1 LRIILSFI
9 AMIRCLIVD
18 DEPLALHILEDYISK
33 VPFMELVKSTTN
45 PIEALT
51 MVQDGNIDLV
61 FLDVQMPELTGIQF
75 LRIANGKT
83 KVILTTAYPQ
93 YALEGYELDV
103 VDYLLKPIAFDRF
116 FKSAQKAQSIIH
128 PAAKAAAPIEQPV
141 QQSQPQNDFMSDFI
155 FVKSEHKIQ
164 KVYLHQIQFIEGLKD
179 YISIFTTTERIITL
193 QNMKKMEDTLP
204 SQHFVR
210 VHKSYIVAL
219 NKIDSIERS
228 RIRIGDKIIPVGDT
242 YRDDFF
248 KIIDGKNV

>member
-1 LRIILSFI
+1 
-9 AMIRCLIVD
+9 MIRCLVVD

-33 VPFMELVKSTTN
+33 IPFLELVKATTN

-51 MVQDGNIDLV
+51 MVQEGNIDLV

-75 LRIANGKT
+75 LKISNGKT
-83 KVILTTAYPQ
+83 KVILTTAYSQ

-116 FKSAQKAQSIIH
+116 FKAAQKAQGVIQ
-128 PAAKAAAPIEQPV
+128 PAVKQPIAEPV
-141 QQSQPQNDFMSDFI
+141 QQIQQQQQDFSNDFI
-155 FVKSEHKIQ
+155 FVKSEYKIQ
-164 KVYLHQIQFIEGLKD
+164 KVYLNQILFIEGLKD
-179 YISIFTTTERIITL
+179 YISIFTPAERIITL

-204 SQHFVR
+204 EKHFVR

-228 RIRIGDKIIPVGDT
+228 RIFIGDKIIPVGDT
-242 YRDDFF
+242 YRDNFF
-248 KIIDGKNV
+248 KIIEGKNV

>member
-1 LRIILSFI
+1 
-9 AMIRCLIVD
+9 MIKCLIVD

-51 MVQDGNIDLV
+51 LVQEGNIDLV

-116 FKSAQKAQSIIH
+116 FKAAQKAQGIIQ
-128 PAAKAAAPIEQPV
+128 PSKQIMPEQVQV
-141 QQSQPQNDFMSDFI
+141 QQQQHDFMSDFI

-164 KVYLHQIQFIEGLKD
+164 KVYLHQILFIEGLKD
-179 YISIFTTTERIITL
+179 YISIFTTAERIITL

-204 SQHFVR
+204 DKHFIR

-228 RIRIGDKIIPVGDT
+228 RIRIGDKIIPIGDT
-242 YRDDFF
+242 YREEFF
-248 KIIDGKNV
+248 KIIDGKNI

>member
-1 LRIILSFI
+1 
-9 AMIRCLIVD
+9 MIRCLVVD
-18 DEPLALHILEDYISK
+18 DEPLALNILEDYISK
-33 VPFMELVKSTTN
+33 IPFLELVKATTN

-51 MVQDGNIDLV
+51 RVQDGGIDLV

-75 LRIANGKT
+75 LKIANGKT

-116 FKSAQKAQSIIH
+116 YKAAQKAQTIIKPVAGQSTEVVQH
-128 PAAKAAAPIEQPV
+128 V
-141 QQSQPQNDFMSDFI
+141 QQQQQDFMSDFI

-164 KVYLHQIQFIEGLKD
+164 KVYLHDILFIEGLKD
-179 YISIFTTTERIITL
+179 YISIFTPNERIITL

-204 SQHFVR
+204 DKHFVR

-248 KIIDGKNV
+248 KIVDGKNV

>member
-1 LRIILSFI
+1 
-9 AMIRCLIVD
+9 MIRCLVVD
-18 DEPLALHILEDYISK
+18 DEPLALHIIEDYISK
-33 VPFMELVKSTTN
+33 VPFLTLVKSTTN

-51 MVQDGNIDLV
+51 MVQEGGVDLV

-75 LRIANGKT
+75 LKISNGKA
-83 KVILTTAYPQ
+83 KMILTTAYPQ

-116 FKSAQKAQSIIH
+116 FKAVQKAQAILRPSASV
-128 PAAKAAAPIEQPV
+128 PAIAEQP
-141 QQSQPQNDFMSDFI
+141 QPQQQLQSDFMSDFI

-164 KVYLHQIQFIEGLKD
+164 KVYLRDILFIEGLKD
-179 YISIFTTTERIITL
+179 YISIFTPQERIITL
-193 QNMKKMEDTLP
+193 QNMKKMEDALP
-204 SQHFVR
+204 ERHFVR
-210 VHKSYIVAL
+210 VHKSYIVSL

-228 RIRIGDKIIPVGDT
+228 RIWIGDKIIPVGDT

>member
-1 LRIILSFI
+1 
-9 AMIRCLIVD
+9 MIRCLVVD
-18 DEPLALHILEDYISK
+18 DEPLALNILEDYISK
-33 VPFMELVKSTTN
+33 IPFLELVKATTN

-51 MVQDGNIDLV
+51 KVQDGNIDLV

-75 LRIANGKT
+75 LKIANGKT

-116 FKSAQKAQSIIH
+116 YKASQKAQGIIK
-128 PAAKAAAPIEQPV
+128 PATGQVAEAVPHV
-141 QQSQPQNDFMSDFI
+141 QQQQQDFMSDFI

-164 KVYLHQIQFIEGLKD
+164 KVYLHQILFIEGLKD
-179 YISIFTTTERIITL
+179 YISIFTTNERIITL

-204 SQHFVR
+204 EKHFVR

-248 KIIDGKNV
+248 KIVDGKNV

>member
-1 LRIILSFI
+1 
-9 AMIRCLIVD
+9 MIRCLVVD

-33 VPFMELVKSTTN
+33 MPFLQLVKATTN

-51 MVQDGNIDLV
+51 MVQAAEADLV

-75 LRIANGKT
+75 LKIANGKA

-116 FKSAQKAQSIIH
+116 FKSVQKAQTIIQ
-128 PAAKAAAPIEQPV
+128 PVVAKPQVVLQAEPV
-141 QQSQPQNDFMSDFI
+141 QQDDFSTDFI
-155 FVKSEHKIQ
+155 FVKTEHKIQ
-164 KVYLHQIQFIEGLKD
+164 KVYLHDIMFIEGLKD
-179 YISIFTTTERIITL
+179 YISIFTSAERIITL
-193 QNMKKMEDTLP
+193 QGMKKMEDALP
-204 SQHFVR
+204 EKHFVR

-228 RIRIGDKIIPVGDT
+228 RIQIGDKIIPVGDT
-242 YRDDFF
+242 YRDEFF
-248 KIIDGKNV
+248 KMIENKNI